1 MGNEQGEK
9 PGSSSWGTGGLLRND
24 GWAEVWNKN
33 YYRTNEQSRTT
44 TLINGWGK

>member
-24 GWAEVWNKN
+24 GWAEVWNK
-33 YYRTNEQSRTT
+33 REQQ
-44 TLINGWGK
+44 IDKGVNM